1 MDHNKLLRRH
11 LIKVLE
17 GSEAHAEF
25 EAAVAD
31 MPFALQGKLPKGAE
45 HSPWQ
50 ELEHL
55 RIAQWDI
62 FEFAVDP
69 KHKSPKFPDGYWP
82 SKPAPPDEKAWVVSA
97 QTFVSDRKRFA
108 KVLENES
115 TDVCENSAWRR
126 ADNLAT
132 GFNRSRSQR
141 LPPGTACPSPAFIG
155 RVEVTARAWCAL
167 FQEFLQNRF
176 LFGRSNH
183 GAGVTLERSV
193 HRSAVQRF
201 RGRPTA
207 TGRRTVAAAPAG

>member
-1 MDHNKLLRRH
+1 MDHNKSLRQH
-11 LIKVLE
+11 LVKVLE

-31 MPFALQGKLPKGAE
+31 MPFALQGKIPEGAE

-69 KHKSPKFPDGYWP
+69 KHKSPKFPEGYWP
-82 SKPAPPDEKAWVVSA
+82 SKPAPPDEKAWAVSA

-115 TDVCENSAWRR
+115 TDLFAKIPHGDGQTILRQALTAADHNAYHLGQLILLRRLLGAWK
-126 ADNLAT
+126 
-132 GFNRSRSQR
+132 
-141 LPPGTACPSPAFIG
+141 
-155 RVEVTARAWCAL
+155 
-167 FQEFLQNRF
+167 
-176 LFGRSNH
+176 
-183 GAGVTLERSV
+183 
-193 HRSAVQRF
+193 
-201 RGRPTA
+201 
-207 TGRRTVAAAPAG
+207 